1 MSQGRSGR
9 PRTFDRE
16 AALRTALELFWARGY
31 EGVSIEDLTSAMGIS
46 RPSLYAAFGDKR
58 TLFHE
63 VVRLYE
69 TSEGKV
75 IAELLAAPVD
85 TRTAIRNLLLV
96 AAEGYTRGGPR
107 RALGCLVSTGL
118 LGSALENEDV
128 ANLLRERRRLAREAL
143 ADRIKAGIGRGDVP
157 VGTDC
162 EALASF
168 FAGVLQGIAI
178 QARDGA
184 PLQGLQSIAD
194 LAIKAWP
201 ETEKRPHELLPARAG
216 R

>member
-1 MSQGRSGR
+1 MSRVSQRRTGR

-16 AALRTALELFWARGY
+16 AALQTALELFWARGY

-58 TLFHE
+58 TLFQD

-75 IAELLAAPVD
+75 IGELLTAPVD
-85 TRTAIRNLLLV
+85 TRSAIQSLLL
-96 AAEGYTRGGPR
+96 AAADGYTRGGPR
-107 RALGCLVSTGL
+107 RGVGCLVSTGL

-128 ANLLRERRRLAREAL
+128 ANLLRERRRLARQAL
-143 ADRIKAGIGRGDVP
+143 ADRIKAGIERGDVP
-157 VGTDC
+157 AGTDG

-168 FAGVLQGIAI
+168 FAGVLQGMAI

-184 PLQGLQSIAD
+184 PRQCLQAIAD
-194 LAIKAWP
+194 LAIMAWP
-201 ETEKRPHELLPARAG
+201 EA
-216 R
+216 